1 MGKRRLSEIM
11 IAVCLLL
18 QGCGTEQHNTDDFQ
32 MEYQAE
38 ADAGQTTDHA
48 ADENGTGLTTDNAAG
63 GNGIG
68 QTTQNSADESGGQ
81 SEQRDSGSA
90 NAADLAAEEQHEKTA
105 ALVLQKGSPQLAK
118 MVEEQARV
126 LEEYAAFLAEY
137 EPQQENEQ
145 QPPRF
150 ALLFLDGDDVPELIV
165 IEGTA
170 HAQGASVYM
179 FQKRQTISVGTYG
192 EYGAMCYREKDGI
205 LFDDYDTQGDI
216 FSRVYQIKENQAVLL
231 QSYDS
236 IEPPYSEKGEEAQ
249 YTYHVD
255 GKEVTEEQYQ
265 EISDKWSADGYRMI
279 QYDDCRALTG
289 SDIQKD
295 LQEELEERILTQE
308 DVLKRNLLITA
319 GAQESD
325 ILLFDCDDYD
335 GDGKYEAFMIVGESH
350 TYPGGWGE
358 ETTYTG
364 TLYFAGA
371 AHGVSALSD
380 SYGIYR
386 KIDGVM
392 DFGSRKYLFFDT
404 EYCVLADYS
413 EIWTVREGEPVEES
427 NLFQSGQVVYRDE
440 DPREDF
446 EIWVDAYDIFCERDY
461 FGKDDH
467 LWTGHSYKPYFYHY
481 DAVEDR
487 IEAYGGEEISKEEF
501 AKLSGTDMIEE
512 IEAEGYTVG
521 EIIHWENDIVTINYH
536 EVKLR
541 GEDESEEIYI
551 YDNVIWDNRVEDYWR
566 KDERGFKTWKGAGE
580 GGSYRLP

>member
-1 MGKRRLSEIM
+1 MGKRRLSGIM

-38 ADAGQTTDHA
+38 ADAGQTADHA
-48 ADENGTGLTTDNAAG
+48 ADE
-63 GNGIG
+63 NGIG
-68 QTTQNSADESGGQ
+68 QTTQNSADECGGQ
-81 SEQRDSGSA
+81 SEQKDGGSA
-90 NAADLAAEEQHEKTA
+90 NAAEVAAEEQHEKTA

-118 MVEEQARV
+118 MVEEQAKV

-145 QPPRF
+145 QPLRF

-170 HAQGASVYM
+170 HAQGASVYV
-179 FQKRQTISVGTYG
+179 FQKRHVISVGTYG
-192 EYGAMCYREKDGI
+192 EYGALGYREKEGI

-236 IEPPYSEKGEEAQ
+236 IEPPYSEKGEELQ

-295 LQEELEERILTQE
+295 LQEELEDRILMQE
-308 DVLKRNLLITA
+308 NVLKQNLLSTA

-335 GDGKYEAFMIVGESH
+335 GDGKYEAFMIVGKSH

-392 DFGSRKYLFFDT
+392 DFGSRKYLFFYTDQYAT
-404 EYCVLADYS
+404 ANIS
-413 EIWTVREGEPVEES
+413 ELWTVRDGKPVEES
-427 NLFQSGQVVYRDE
+427 GILQRGEVVYRNAY
-440 DPREDF
+440 PREEF
-446 EIWVDAYDIFCERDY
+446 EIWVDTYDWEHDIDVELDI
-461 FGKDDH
+461 DM
-467 LWTGHSYKPYFYHY
+467 WIGHTWKPYFYHY
-481 DAVEDR
+481 DQFEDR
-487 IEAYGGEEISKEEF
+487 LKAYGGEEIAKDAF
-501 AKLSGTDMIEE
+501 AALSGTGLIEE
-512 IEAEGYTVG
+512 IEAKGYTVG
-521 EIIHWENDIVTINYH
+521 EIICWENEIVTINYH
-536 EVKLR
+536 NANVWE
-541 GEDESEEIYI
+541 GIASSEYYENI
-551 YDNVIWDNRVEDYWR
+551 IWDNRVKDYWR
-566 KDERGFKTWKGAGE
+566 KEERGVTSWEDAGE
-580 GGSYRLP
+580 GGSYGLP

>member
-1 MGKRRLSEIM
+1 MGKRRLSGIM

-48 ADENGTGLTTDNAAG
+48 ADENGTG
-63 GNGIG
+63 

-81 SEQRDSGSA
+81 SEQKDGESA
-90 NAADLAAEEQHEKTA
+90 NAAEVAAEEQHEKTA

-118 MVEEQARV
+118 IVEEQAKV
-126 LEEYAAFLAEY
+126 LEGYAAFLTEY

-192 EYGAMCYREKDGI
+192 EYGAMCYREKEGI

-335 GDGKYEAFMIVGESH
+335 GDGKYEAFMIVGKSH

-413 EIWTVREGEPVEES
+413 ELWTVREGEPVEES
-427 NLFQSGQVVYRDE
+427 NLCQSGQVVYRDAY
-440 DPREDF
+440 PREEF
-446 EIWVDAYDIFCERDY
+446 EIWVDAYDHCCEKAGLGED
-461 FGKDDH
+461 GD
-467 LWTGHSYKPYFYHY
+467 LWTGHSHKPYFYHY
-481 DAVEDR
+481 DMFEDR
-487 IEAYGGEEISKEEF
+487 IEAYGGEVMTKEAFE
-501 AKLSGTDMIEE
+501 KLSKTDIIEE
-512 IEAEGYTVG
+512 IETEGYTIG
-521 EIIHWENDIVTINYH
+521 EIIHWENDIITINYH
-536 EVKLR
+536 YF
-541 GEDESEEIYI
+541 DEEPLEQYV
-551 YDNVIWDNRVEDYWR
+551 YENVIWDNRVGDYWR
-566 KDERGFKTWKGAGE
+566 KDERNVTSWKNAGE
-580 GGSYRLP
+580 WGSYGL

>member
-1 MGKRRLSEIM
+1 MKRRRLSGIL
-11 IAVCLLL
+11 IAICLLL
-18 QGCGTEQHNTDDFQ
+18 QGCAADHQNADDFQ
-32 MEYQAE
+32 TKYQPEARAE
-38 ADAGQTTDHA
+38 QTTDNA
-48 ADENGTGLTTDNAAG
+48 ADENGAE
-63 GNGIG
+63 
-68 QTTQNSADESGGQ
+68 QTTQNSADGSGGQ
-81 SEQRDSGSA
+81 SEQKDGGSA
-90 NAADLAAEEQHEKTA
+90 NAAGQKEETA
-105 ALVLQKGSPQLAK
+105 ADELVLQKGSPQLAK
-118 MVEEQARV
+118 MVEEQAKV

-192 EYGAMCYREKDGI
+192 EYGALCYREKEGI

-236 IEPPYSEKGEEAQ
+236 IEPPYSGQEEELE

-265 EISDKWSADGYRMI
+265 KISEKWSADGYRMI
-279 QYDDCRALTG
+279 QYDDCRILTE

-295 LQEELEERILTQE
+295 LQEELEDRILTQE
-308 DVLKRNLLITA
+308 DVLKRNLLTAA

-335 GDGKYEAFMIVGESH
+335 GDGKYEAFMICGNAFESSDGIS
-350 TYPGGWGE
+350 YKN
-358 ETTYTG
+358 ET
-364 TLYFAGA
+364 LWFAGA
-371 AHGVSALSD
+371 DGCTSQLSD
-380 SYGIYR
+380 PYNSPYR
-386 KIDGVM
+386 MIEGKM
-392 DFGSRKYLFFDT
+392 DFGSRKYLFFYLDT
-404 EYCVLADYS
+404 NLTANTSVL
-413 EIWTVREGEPVEES
+413 WTVRDGKPIEES

-461 FGKDDH
+461 LGKDDH
-467 LWTGHSYKPYFYHY
+467 LWIGHSYKPYFYHY